1 MGWVINATEEISNES
16 QYSTIVAICVVLS
29 VFSIAIVGARLWIRF
44 KARGLASDDWMS
56 ALSVVFALI
65 YSILCIV
72 QTRYGLGLPIKD
84 RPKENLIPYT
94 RVNFAGRPIYQVGIS
109 FFKIALLISYL
120 RLLKGTDQKTYRM
133 VVFVTILLVFLG
145 HLGCA
150 LSLIFACHP
159 VDKSWNPLTEGT
171 CLPAGPSFTAYAV
184 VTIVSDIVVAILPL
198 PVLLRLNIQTGK
210 KLGLI
215 GIFLLGLFTT
225 ICSILRYTQI
235 NRISNGDG
243 NSTML
248 VLWGTIEFNVGNMVS
263 SLPFLAPV
271 FMRKAKEYRTK
282 NSYNNGSSHQNS
294 RGGPKGEH
302 FKLSDVTTSHDHDN
316 DKGVLSGGK
325 SSSEEN
331 ILNNNAGIM
340 KSITYSVRVDE
351 DRNQPRR
358 RNDSFEENV

>member
-1 MGWVINATEEISNES
+1 MGWVLHASEAINDES
-16 QYSTIVAICVVLS
+16 QYPTIIIICAVLS
-29 VFSIAIVGARLWIRF
+29 FLSMLTVGARLYIRF
-44 KARGLASDDWMS
+44 AARGLASDDWMS

-72 QTRYGLGLPIKD
+72 QTRYGLGLPIAD
-84 RPKENLIPYT
+84 RPPASLDSYT
-94 RVNFAGRPIYQVGIS
+94 KVNFAGRPIYQIGIS

-120 RLLKGTDQKTYRM
+120 RLLKGTDQKTYRY
-133 VVFVTILLVFLG
+133 VVFATIALVFLG

-150 LSLIFACHP
+150 LSLVFACNP
-159 VDKSWNPLTEGT
+159 VQRSWNPHINGT
-171 CLPAGPSFTAYAV
+171 CLAPGPSFTAYAV
-184 VTIVSDIVVAILPL
+184 VTIISDIVVAILPL
-198 PVLLRLNIQTGK
+198 PVLFRLNIRMAK

-235 NRISNGDG
+235 NRISTGDG

-248 VLWGTIEFNVGNMVS
+248 ILWGTIEFNVGNMVS

-282 NSYNNGSSHQNS
+282 NSYNNGSSHQHS
-294 RGGPKGEH
+294 RGAKGEH
-302 FKLSDVTTSHDHDN
+302 FKLSDVSHSREDHH
-316 DKGVLSGGK
+316 DKSALTAIK

-331 ILNNNAGIM
+331 ILQGAGIM
-340 KSITYSVRVDE
+340 KSITYSVQVDE
-351 DRNQPRR
+351 ERGQPRR
-358 RNDSFEENV
+358 RNDSFEDSV

>member
-1 MGWVINATEEISNES
+1 MGWVLNATEAINDES
-16 QYSTIVAICVVLS
+16 QYPTIIAICVVLS
-29 VFSIAIVGARLWIRF
+29 VVSIAVVGTRLWIRF

-56 ALSVVFALI
+56 LLSVVFALI
-65 YSILCIV
+65 YSVLCIV

-84 RPKENLIPYT
+84 RPPANLIPYT
-94 RVNFAGRPIYQVGIS
+94 RVNYAGRPIYQIGIS

-120 RLLKGTDQKTYRM
+120 RLLKGTDQKTYRY
-133 VVFVTILLVFLG
+133 VVFGTILLVFLA

-150 LSLIFACHP
+150 LSLILACHP
-159 VDKSWNPLTEGT
+159 VDKSWNPLKAGT
-171 CLPAGPSFTAYAV
+171 CLAAGPSFTGYAV
-184 VTIVSDIVVAILPL
+184 VTIVSDIIVAILPL
-198 PVLLRLNIQTGK
+198 PVLLKLNIQTSK
-210 KLGLI
+210 KVGLI
-215 GIFLLGLFTT
+215 AIFLLGLFTT

-302 FKLSDVTTSHDHDN
+302 FKLSDVTASQDHDN
-316 DKGVLSGGK
+316 DKGVMTVAK

-331 ILNNNAGIM
+331 ILQNSGIM
-340 KSITYSVRVDE
+340 KSITYSVRVDD

-358 RNDSFEENV
+358 RNDSFEDNV

>member
-1 MGWVINATEEISNES
+1 MGWVLNATEAINDES
-16 QYSTIVAICVVLS
+16 QYPTIITICVVLS
-29 VFSIAIVGARLWIRF
+29 VVSIAIVGTRLWIRF

-56 ALSVVFALI
+56 ALSVAFALI

-72 QTRYGLGLPIKD
+72 P
-84 RPKENLIPYT
+84 
-94 RVNFAGRPIYQVGIS
+94 
-109 FFKIALLISYL
+109 
-120 RLLKGTDQKTYRM
+120 
-133 VVFVTILLVFLG
+133 
-145 HLGCA
+145 
-150 LSLIFACHP
+150 
-159 VDKSWNPLTEGT
+159 
-171 CLPAGPSFTAYAV
+171 YAV

-198 PVLLRLNIQTGK
+198 PVLLKLNIQTSK
-210 KLGLI
+210 KI
-215 GIFLLGLFTT
+215 D
-225 ICSILRYTQI
+225 
-235 NRISNGDG
+235 RISHGDG

-302 FKLSDVTTSHDHDN
+302 FKLSDVTTSQDHDN
-316 DKGVLSGGK
+316 DKGVIPGGK

-331 ILNNNAGIM
+331 ILQNSGIM

-351 DRNQPRR
+351 DRKQPRR

>member
-1 MGWVINATEEISNES
+1 MGWVLNATEAINDES
-16 QYSTIVAICVVLS
+16 QYPTIIAICVVLS
-29 VFSIAIVGARLWIRF
+29 VVSIAVVGTRLWIRF

-56 ALSVVFALI
+56 LLSVVFALI

-84 RPKENLIPYT
+84 RPPANLIPYT
-94 RVNFAGRPIYQVGIS
+94 RVNYAGRPIYQIGIS

-120 RLLKGTDQKTYRM
+120 RLLKGTDQKTYRY
-133 VVFVTILLVFLG
+133 VVFGTILLVFLA

-150 LSLIFACHP
+150 LSLILACHP
-159 VDKSWNPLTEGT
+159 VDKSWNPLKAGT
-171 CLPAGPSFTAYAV
+171 CLAAGPSFTGYAV
-184 VTIVSDIVVAILPL
+184 VTIVSDIIVAILPL
-198 PVLLRLNIQTGK
+198 PVLLKLNIQTSK
-210 KLGLI
+210 KVGLI
-215 GIFLLGLFTT
+215 AIFLLGLFTT

-302 FKLSDVTTSHDHDN
+302 FKLSD
-316 DKGVLSGGK
+316 GVMTVAK

-331 ILNNNAGIM
+331 ILQNSGIM
-340 KSITYSVRVDE
+340 KSITYSVRVDD

-358 RNDSFEENV
+358 RNDSFEDNV